1 MENFIFSFP
10 GTTKNWIAL
19 EDSLQRSSE
28 PDEITGCIAA
38 SAIRTPTVCNSIGS
52 GLKGERNV
60 FAIYVSYY
68 VKVKLT
74 LSGMGGELSLKLP
87 FSLIHVDNSSKST
100 PHVLSPAALSDST
113 SKQTIDKSPST
124 PIDKDK
130 DQAIEVAKD
139 TAATNEARKK
149 QMDHTDCVEEDIQLL
164 QELTVKTSVKRRL
177 VRHEN
182 VKDSSE
188 DEDEKDNHARDCPV
202 EVPKPSSSDASSD
215 QQKTTVQIHKTSS
228 T

>member
-1 MENFIFSFP
+1 
-10 GTTKNWIAL
+10 
-19 EDSLQRSSE
+19 
-28 PDEITGCIAA
+28 
-38 SAIRTPTVCNSIGS
+38 
-52 GLKGERNV
+52 
-60 FAIYVSYY
+60 
-68 VKVKLT
+68 
-74 LSGMGGELSLKLP
+74 MGGELSLKLP